1 MTVGTVVVAATRE
14 AIWVVR
20 LAAYTV
26 VYCAIIYY
34 ECYQANP
41 VHEGK

>member
-20 LAAYTV
+20 LAAYSILCHNV
-26 VYCAIIYY
+26 L
-34 ECYQANP
+34 
-41 VHEGK
+41 